1 MVDDTNPV
9 PDSEG
14 GTEKEQP
21 SQTERVAATTKQQMI
36 LDAVRSHYIAKR
48 SAAFANLNNYFLNGV
63 GVSEHPD
70 IVEECRLLF
79 EAIDHAEGML
89 SSIRRIMG

>member
-9 PDSEG
+9 PD
-14 GTEKEQP
+14 P
-21 SQTERVAATTKQQMI
+21 NSQAEPPVPPTKHQMI
-36 LDAVRSHYIAKR
+36 VEAVTSHYVAKR
-48 SAAFANLNNYFLNGV
+48 SAAFANLNNYLLNGV

-79 EAIDHAEGML
+79 ETINHSEGML
-89 SSIRRIMG
+89 NSIRRIVG